1 MTVSLRIKI
10 NFKGLNECQSPLV
23 NLIDTLSVLLK
34 YSQLLVELRYA
45 LLNLNMLCN
54 IAIDYEN
61 FEGLLELSI
70 AKFEKS
76 CCILVISDFLNG
88 WPFQIKLR
96 KLDCL
101 LL

>member
-1 MTVSLRIKI
+1 MRIEI

-23 NLIDTLSVLLK
+23 DLIDTLSVLLE
-34 YSQLLVELRYA
+34 YSQLLVELRNA

-54 IAIDYEN
+54 IAIDYEY

-76 CCILVISDFLNG
+76 SRILVVSDFLDG
-88 WPFQIKLR
+88 RPFQIKLR
-96 KLDCL
+96 KLDCFL
-101 LL
+101 L